1 MGLRTLN
8 TVCEVPRP
16 LGGDWEDT
24 GTVESLVILRTL
36 GSRGERDDDNCH
48 LEQS

>member
-24 GTVESLVILRTL
+24 EESLVILRTL
-36 GSRGERDDDNCH
+36 GSRGESDDDNCH